1 MGAFFSFS
9 DIRIFAQ
16 MIFHIYDHCLAN
28 QTHLHMKGCAPE
40 LVLKS
45 NSTHGLFN
53 SLEHSRGEIDRR
65 VT

>member
-40 LVLKS
+40 LVFKS
-45 NSTHGLFN
+45 NSTRIWLIQF
-53 SLEHSRGEIDRR
+53 LKTLKRGN
-65 VT
+65 